1 MVPLVH
7 RRHSQGQQ
15 QEVPLRM
22 SDSGKRWP
30 GRQLPVEGS
39 WDTGVLQDQVARG
52 WKSH

>member
-22 SDSGKRWP
+22 SASEKRVT
-30 GRQLPVEGS
+30 REGS
-39 WDTGVLQDQVARG
+39 CLWKGAGTQVSSRTR
-52 WKSH
+52 